1 MDINTVQL
9 KKKNLFI
16 LSFLFQKLYLSSP
29 LNLFM
34 ELIGISIDYSLLLC
48 WYEHAVVASIDIDRE
63 FADMIVR
70 TGFKTH

>member
-1 MDINTVQL
+1 
-9 KKKNLFI
+9 
-16 LSFLFQKLYLSSP
+16 
-29 LNLFM
+29 M